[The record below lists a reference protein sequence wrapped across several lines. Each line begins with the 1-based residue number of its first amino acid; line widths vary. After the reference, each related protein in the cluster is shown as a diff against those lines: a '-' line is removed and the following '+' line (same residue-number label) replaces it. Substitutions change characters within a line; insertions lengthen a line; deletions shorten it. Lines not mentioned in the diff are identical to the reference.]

1 MANYTKEVLSIQPYF
16 DMEAIMALLQETR
29 LGGQV
34 LEDMVH
40 TFERLSK
47 ELNSIILKTEQGDY
61 LVVWLNECVEQEADK
76 TFADDP
82 EKGFR
87 FNCVGQ
93 ALIMNVVYQIMP
105 EVEQAGC
112 APCPE
117 PNESIAKALEAEKIP
132 YLHGE
137 PTLSRRF
144 SVLTTLPFR
153 GACEICYLRE
163 ACPKANGQS
172 DSFHSVE
179 LPGFNQ

>member
-1 MANYTKEVLSIQPYF
+1 MANYTKEILSIQPYF

-34 LEDMVH
+34 LEDMVN

-47 ELNSIILKTEQGDY
+47 ELNTIIIKTQQSDY
-61 LVVWLNECVEQEADK
+61 LVVWLNEKVEQEADK
-76 TFADDP
+76 IFAEDP

-93 ALIMNVVYQIMP
+93 ALIMNAVYQIMP

-117 PNESIAKALEAEKIP
+117 PNEDIKQALEVEKIP